1 MTDVQIDMSIPL
13 DEVSRQTLE
22 GCIVEWREVRA
33 KRLELERVAREHQ
46 AKETMLKSYV
56 VEVLKAQ
63 KHEGCLIGGR
73 ITGLLTNTVPTVSN
87 KEALLAHIR
96 ETGELDLLQFAI
108 LKSAMEERRENG
120 VEVPGVEFIEVYGLS
135 DKKL

>member
-1 MTDVQIDMSIPL
+1 MNELNLDPTVPL
-13 DEVSRQTLE
+13 EEVPRQVLE
-22 GCIVEWREVRA
+22 AVIVNWRETRA
-33 KRLELERVAREHQ
+33 KRLELERVAREQ
-46 AKETMLKSYV
+46 AALETSLKSYAI
-56 VEVLKAQ
+56 EVLKAQ

-73 ITGLLTNTVPTVSN
+73 VTGLIKNTVPTVSN

-96 ETGELDLLQFAI
+96 ASGELELLQFQI